1 MNAPVNTTEH
11 QAPNVEVLPA
21 HGRSVG
27 VEILDTW
34 RGVVLSAVALALTN
48 ARLPELQRQGGV
60 WKWSDQIPYP
70 SQEHLLVLDN
80 GCLRFELGLGEHL
93 VTFSVW
99 LQVGEVRVG
108 VKIPNALLAQEAL
121 REKIGRAYDGVPC
134 QRIERI
140 GAATLYDWIWKD
152 AEFAEFGFM
161 VRSLRD
167 PVLCSVIADRLASIA
182 THLYM
187 AVANIMIEGHSLTV
201 SFKRISRVA
210 LKGVAVEVKGS
221 FAAFEAF
228 VRRSGYAIRKSADS
242 ADGRIRTYWILM
254 PAGGEIPSGRMSE
267 SRQGDC
273 TVLTLNTPHNG
284 WE

>member
-1 MNAPVNTTEH
+1 MNEPARAVSH
-11 QAPNVEVLPA
+11 QAPDVEVLPA

-27 VEILDTW
+27 VEILDAW
-34 RGVVLSAVALALTN
+34 RGVVLSAVALALSN
-48 ARLPELQRQGGV
+48 SRLPELQRQGGL

-93 VTFSVW
+93 AIFSIW

-108 VKIPNALLAQEAL
+108 VKLPNALLGAEAVRDKVKL
-121 REKIGRAYDGVPC
+121 AYDGVPC

-140 GAATLYDWIWKD
+140 GMATLYDWIWKNT
-152 AEFAEFGFM
+152 EFAEFGFM

-167 PVLCSVIADRLASIA
+167 PVLCSVVADRLAAIA

-201 SFKRISRVA
+201 SFKRISRMA
-210 LKGVAVEVKGS
+210 LKGVTVEVKGS

-228 VRRSGYAIRKSADS
+228 VRRSGYAVRKAVDS
-242 ADGRIRTYWILM
+242 ADGQVRAYWIQM
-254 PAGGEIPSGRMSE
+254 PAGSEIPRGPMHEARHGE
-267 SRQGDC
+267 C
-273 TVLTLNTPHNG
+273 LVLSLTPSPP
-284 WE
+284 